1 MEERIAA
8 INAALDFI
16 EQHLRE
22 DIRVEDMAVSCGYS
36 LFHFIRLFNQCVHHT
51 PYDYLIRRRLAG
63 TVDELLRTRRRL
75 IDIALDY
82 RFQNAETFSRVFSRV
97 FGLQPS
103 RVRKQGWLDRRLI
116 LQRCDLELMRH
127 YLKFGIPHAS
137 RIAGAERWLAGC
149 LLEGDI
155 SLVKMREIR
164 ERLKLP
170 LRAASRWY
178 WVRTYPLDGSQAEPA
193 DFAGVEIED
202 PSSLPAHLFARRLP
216 AGDWAVFSG
225 QSLLENVQFARAY
238 IYQTW
243 TANTGEKIASP
254 LEVGCFS
261 MGEKADT
268 FTISLPVSDSTAR

>member
-22 DIRVEDMAVSCGYS
+22 DIRVEDMAACCGYS

-63 TVDELLRTRRRL
+63 TVDELLRTHRRL
-75 IDIALDY
+75 IDIAVDY
-82 RFQNAETFSRVFSRV
+82 RFQNAETFSRVFNRV

-103 RVRKQGWLDRRLI
+103 RARRQGWLDRRLI
-116 LQRCDLELMRH
+116 LQRCNLALMRH

-137 RIAGAERWLAGC
+137 RTAEAERWLAG
-149 LLEGDI
+149 LPMEGDI
-155 SLVKMREIR
+155 SLVKMKEIQ
-164 ERLKLP
+164 EQLKLP
-170 LRAASRWY
+170 FSITSHCY

-193 DFAGVEIED
+193 NFAGVEIAD
-202 PSSLPAHLFARRLP
+202 PTGLPAHLFARRLP
-216 AGDWAVFSG
+216 AGDWAVFAG
-225 QSLLENVQFARAY
+225 QGLLENVHFTRAY

-243 TANTGEKIASP
+243 TANTGEKIGSP

-261 MGEKADT
+261 EGGKSDS
-268 FTISLPVSDSTAR
+268 FTISLPVSDSTSR